1 MIAQSCAAIARG
13 TGFAAPGSDALRK
26 SPPVAC
32 SRSPLFGSRSLSG
45 RCRSGRGWMRR
56 RHRRASCGQK
66 PGDVVTT
73 DACTAACADTS
84 TRSNAAICYSCRCK
98 DALGD
103 LPTPEELRCSTGDAI
118 KTFRLEEGAEVEI
131 TGDATDSEC
140 TNPALLGD

>member
-1 MIAQSCAAIARG
+1 MHFAKALPSLAPDLRSSALALCLVAAGAVAAGCGDVTEERLAARSSA
-13 TGFAAPGSDALRK
+13 TETEE
-26 SPPVAC
+26 
-32 SRSPLFGSRSLSG
+32 
-45 RCRSGRGWMRR
+45 
-56 RHRRASCGQK
+56 K
-66 PGDVVTT
+66 PGAEKPGVVVTT

-131 TGDATDSEC
+131 TG
-140 TNPALLGD
+140 